1 MLTVTITTNTETLTG
16 EIHTSTDV
24 LTADIS
30 QLGTPGLNNYELA
43 QMFKGFTGTVQEF
56 LDSQVGPPVP
66 VADVLGQSSEL
77 AVSQK
82 LLTDTVDVMQADSAT
97 AVTEA
102 NRLNALAQAAV
113 TEATRQADLITADA
127 AQTALDRIATNAA
140 AVDTAAARDRS
151 VSIEANITNLFGDL
165 TAVDEA
171 VLLTY
176 VNRVIMDT
184 ALTNNL
190 IILLPR
196 P

>member
-24 LTADIS
+24 LTAGIS

-113 TEATRQADLITADA
+113 TEATQVLVASNTASEAAVSAKDSALLVESNITA
-127 AQTALDRIATNAA
+127 LY
-140 AVDTAAARDRS
+140 
-151 VSIEANITNLFGDL
+151 GDL
-165 TAVDEA
+165 AGIQEA
-171 VLLTY
+171 VAVTY
-176 VNRVIMDT
+176 ANRAIMDT
-184 ALTNNL
+184 VLANIL
-190 IILLPR
+190 IIHPR